1 MLGIGGGEEK
11 GDDEGIEDARGA
23 HERLADKDGEIEEGS
38 GNGGWEGG
46 QRGGARH
53 WHQLGGRVS
62 PGPASTSDVLHDDF
76 DNKLWFHVQMQ
87 SDEKVA
93 RQLCRCRC

>member
-38 GNGGWEGG
+38 GNGG
-46 QRGGARH
+46 
-53 WHQLGGRVS
+53 
-62 PGPASTSDVLHDDF
+62 
-76 DNKLWFHVQMQ
+76 
-87 SDEKVA
+87 
-93 RQLCRCRC
+93 